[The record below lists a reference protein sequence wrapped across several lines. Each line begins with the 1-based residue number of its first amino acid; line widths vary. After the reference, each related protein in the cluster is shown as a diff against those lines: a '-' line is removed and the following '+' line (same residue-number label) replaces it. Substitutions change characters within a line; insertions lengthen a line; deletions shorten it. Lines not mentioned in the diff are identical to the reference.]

1 MFHKYMVVNKMNKEE
16 LAMERDELIEE
27 ISRRKGIAMEEVA
40 EVLDEEDAI
49 CLEEEEKFVQQ
60 MKKKK
65 RRKKMCMLGTI
76 TIFLAG
82 VVCALFV
89 LDKKEKISMS
99 DLEDM
104 VKDNVKKY
112 TDKYMDKVKKFS

>member
-1 MFHKYMVVNKMNKEE
+1 
-16 LAMERDELIEE
+16 MERDELIEE

-40 EVLDEEDAI
+40 EILDEEDAI

-65 RRKKMCMLGTI
+65 RRK
-76 TIFLAG
+76 
-82 VVCALFV
+82 
-89 LDKKEKISMS
+89 KISMS

>member
-1 MFHKYMVVNKMNKEE
+1 
-16 LAMERDELIEE
+16 MERDELIEE

-40 EVLDEEDAI
+40 EILDEEDAI

-60 MKKKK
+60 M
-65 RRKKMCMLGTI
+65 
-76 TIFLAG
+76 
-82 VVCALFV
+82 
-89 LDKKEKISMS
+89 KEKISMS

>member
-1 MFHKYMVVNKMNKEE
+1 
-16 LAMERDELIEE
+16 
-27 ISRRKGIAMEEVA
+27 MEEVA
-40 EVLDEEDAI
+40 EILDEEDAI

-82 VVCALFV
+82 AVCVLFV

>member
-1 MFHKYMVVNKMNKEE
+1 
-16 LAMERDELIEE
+16 
-27 ISRRKGIAMEEVA
+27 
-40 EVLDEEDAI
+40 
-49 CLEEEEKFVQQ
+49 
-60 MKKKK
+60 
-65 RRKKMCMLGTI
+65 MLGSI

-82 VVCALFV
+82 AVCALFV